1 MDLAIQSQR
10 KIKFRKYKSLFI
22 FGIGITASMVFGTLF
37 FSCLQKS
44 HGNNKKYQDK
54 PQAHKFI
61 IELAIPLGSK
71 ISKGNTKDVTEHIYR
86 GD

>member
-1 MDLAIQSQR
+1 
-10 KIKFRKYKSLFI
+10 
-22 FGIGITASMVFGTLF
+22 
-37 FSCLQKS
+37 LQKS

-71 ISKGNTKDVTEHIYR
+71 ISKGNTKDVTEHKYR